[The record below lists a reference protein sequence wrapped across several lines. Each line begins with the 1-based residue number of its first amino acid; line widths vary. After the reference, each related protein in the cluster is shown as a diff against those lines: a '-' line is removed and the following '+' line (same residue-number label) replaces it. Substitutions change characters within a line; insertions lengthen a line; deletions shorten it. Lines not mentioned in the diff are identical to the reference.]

1 VLFARRDVAKLGEDL
16 GVMGAEEVV
25 DPLHLGVIDG

>member
-1 VLFARRDVAKLGEDL
+1 MDVAKLGEDL
-16 GVMGAEEVV
+16 RVMGAEEVV